1 MGDGPS
7 TLEKLGLTMGQRIG
21 RRVEPDPSFWKGR
34 SVLVTGHTGFKG
46 GWLALWLSSMGAK
59 VHGYALS
66 PPTSPSFFE
75 STRLKDGLESSTLGD
90 IRDLSFLLKSMT
102 PAKPSVVFHLA
113 AQRLVRDSYLSPVE
127 TFSTNLMGTI
137 NLLEAARSSGE
148 VQAIVNVTTDKCY
161 ENKEWLW
168 PYRETDNL
176 GGHDP
181 YSSSKAC
188 AEIATAAYRK
198 CFLAEAGIQVA
209 TARAGN
215 VIGGGDWAKDRLIP
229 DYFRAADR
237 GEPLRIRSPN
247 AVRPWQHV
255 LEPLAGYLLLAEKL
269 VTEGSPFAE
278 AWNFAP
284 EDSDAKPVSW
294 IVDRLCESIPN
305 GKWEHD
311 VGSHAHEAA
320 LLRLDNS
327 KAKANLRWLPRWSLP
342 TALEKTIEWHRH
354 WKAGESMA
362 DVTSRQI
369 QSYQAA

>member
-1 MGDGPS
+1 VEG
-7 TLEKLGLTMGQRIG
+7 LGLN
-21 RRVEPDPSFWKGR
+21 PAFWR
-34 SVLVTGHTGFKG
+34 NRPVFLTGHTGFKG
-46 GWLALWLSSMGAK
+46 GWLSLWLSHLGAK
-59 VHGYALS
+59 VYGFALE
-66 PPTSPSFFE
+66 PPTSPSFFNE
-75 STRLKDGLESSTLGD
+75 VQLESYLAVSTIGD
-90 IRDLSFLLKSMT
+90 IRDLASVSGVMRQAR
-102 PAKPSVVFHLA
+102 PNVVFHLA
-113 AQRLVRDSYLSPVE
+113 AQPLVRESYASPVE
-127 TFSTNLMGTI
+127 TFATNVLGTV
-137 NLLEAARSSGE
+137 NVLESARRTEG

-198 CFLAEAGIQVA
+198 SFLAETDIHVA

-215 VIGGGDWAKDRLIP
+215 VIGGGDWANDRLIP
-229 DYFRAADR
+229 DFFRALDR
-237 GEPLRIRSPN
+237 GETLRVRSPN

-269 VTEGSPFAE
+269 VIEGSPFAE

-284 EDSDAKPVSW
+284 EDTDAKSVSW
-294 IVDRLCESIPN
+294 IVDRLCASASN
-305 GKWEHD
+305 GKWERD
-311 VGSHAHEAA
+311 LGTQPHEAA
-320 LLRLDNS
+320 LLKLDNS
-327 KAKANLRWLPRWSLP
+327 KAKANLGWFPRWGLP

-362 DVTSRQI
+362 DLTTRQI
-369 QSYQAA
+369 QAYQAA

>member
-1 MGDGPS
+1 MEG
-7 TLEKLGLTMGQRIG
+7 LGLNTG
-21 RRVEPDPSFWKGR
+21 FWR
-34 SVLVTGHTGFKG
+34 NRAVFVTGHTGFKG
-46 GWLALWLSSMGAK
+46 GWLALWLARLGAK
-59 VHGYALS
+59 VHGYALE
-66 PPTSPSFFE
+66 PPTSPSFFNE
-75 STRLKDGLESSTLGD
+75 VQLERHLAASTIGD
-90 IRDLSFLLKSMT
+90 IRDLAAVAVAMRQ
-102 PAKPSVVFHLA
+102 AKPSVVFHLA
-113 AQRLVRDSYLSPVE
+113 AQPLVRESYASPVD
-127 TFSTNLMGTI
+127 TFATNFLGTV
-137 NLLEAARSSGE
+137 NVLESARESHE

-188 AEIATAAYRK
+188 AEIATAAYRRS
-198 CFLAEAGIQVA
+198 FLAEAGIRVA

-229 DYFRAADR
+229 DFFRAADR
-237 GEPLRIRSPN
+237 GETLQIRSPN

-255 LEPLAGYLLLAEKL
+255 LDPLAGYLLLAEKL

-284 EDSDAKPVSW
+284 EDTDAKPVSW

-311 VGSHAHEAA
+311 VGSQPHEAA
-320 LLRLDNS
+320 LLKLDNS
-327 KAKANLRWLPRWSLP
+327 KAKASLVWLPRWGLP

-362 DVTSRQI
+362 DVTTRQI
-369 QSYQAA
+369 QAYQAA